1 MEDVERAEQMTGDG
15 GQVLLYLVGTI
26 VLLGML
32 GILAISGA

>member
-1 MEDVERAEQMTGDG
+1 MEDLEQAQQVTGDG

-32 GILAISGA
+32 GILAISGG